1 MIPGQ
6 LSEAFICTNRP
17 ELLKASTVVTPQQQP
32 QRSLTFKAFL
42 HEQDGSTPPAPA
54 TSLRSAQS
62 LFEREKTGLCSPPQ
76 QIPQTDVICF
86 LSSMITV
93 DDNINLC

>member
-17 ELLKASTVVTPQQQP
+17 ELLKASTVVTLQ
-32 QRSLTFKAFL
+32 
-42 HEQDGSTPPAPA
+42 QDGSTPPAPA

-86 LSSMITV
+86 LTSMITV